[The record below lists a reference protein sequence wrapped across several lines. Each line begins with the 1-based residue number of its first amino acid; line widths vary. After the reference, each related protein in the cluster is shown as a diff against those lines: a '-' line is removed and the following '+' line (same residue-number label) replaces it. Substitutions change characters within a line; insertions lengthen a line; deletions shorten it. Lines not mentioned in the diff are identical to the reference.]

1 MYEDTEWQDPTSI
14 KDAENRKDK
23 TISMLFNIDAQLNN
37 KQLTDED
44 GNRLDSHAYQARR
57 SKLLKQKSHILRD
70 LKHLRHWIRNAR
82 DASSSDSKVLPDN
95 ALLRKAYELF
105 AQLRDDGVDFE
116 EHELEFIDVLA
127 ARVGA

>member
-23 TISMLFNIDAQLNN
+23 TIAMLFNIDAQLNN

-57 SKLLKQKSHILRD
+57 AKLLKQKSHILRD

-82 DASSSDSKVLPDN
+82 DASSADNKVLPDN

-116 EHELEFIDVLA
+116 DHELEFIDVLA